1 MWDFLGYCSLQLS
14 CTVQKKLKKQ
24 SERSCTFYYLSQKNS
39 VRTQTFLDP
48 FFIRFSTSS
57 SVPKPQSATFQNSK
71 MSDTD
76 DKILNECNQ
85 DNAEIYI
92 QGTAMVKELG
102 LQNKKIFF
110 RPTDQWHFVTILH
123 TIICICLNEQT
134 IEFAFKEY
142 MAHDT

>member
-1 MWDFLGYCSLQLS
+1 MYLLLS
-14 CTVQKKLKKQ
+14 HSKKLRQ
-24 SERSCTFYYLSQKNS
+24 DPDL
-39 VRTQTFLDP
+39 LDL
-48 FFIRFSTSS
+48 FFTRFSTCS
-57 SVPKPQSATFQNSK
+57 SVTKPQSATFQNSK

-110 RPTDQWHFVTILH
+110 RPTDQWHFVTILQ
-123 TIICICLNEQT
+123 IIIFIGLNEQT
-134 IEFAFKEY
+134 IQFAIKEY
-142 MAHDT
+142 MAQDT